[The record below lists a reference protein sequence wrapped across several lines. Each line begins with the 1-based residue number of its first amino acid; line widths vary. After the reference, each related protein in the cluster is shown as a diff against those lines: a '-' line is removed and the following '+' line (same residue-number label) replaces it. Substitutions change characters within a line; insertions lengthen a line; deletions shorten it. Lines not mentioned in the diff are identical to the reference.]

1 MPIEIIVN
9 TINTTNSTDSQSFVS
24 SNTADSPVLVYNYTG
39 SETNIVSVSKDSSPC
54 YGLCCPKDKCKN
66 NN

>member
-1 MPIEIIVN
+1 MPINIIVN

-24 SNTADSPVLVYNYTG
+24 SNTANSPVLVYSYNGTTT
-39 SETNIVSVSKDSSPC
+39 ELTSVSKDSSPC
-54 YGLCCPKDKCKN
+54 YGLCCPKNECKN

>member
-1 MPIEIIVN
+1 MPINIIVN

-24 SNTADSPVLVYNYTG
+24 SNTADSTVLIYNYSGTTT
-39 SETNIVSVSKDSSPC
+39 ELTSVSKDSSPC
-54 YGLCCPKDKCKN
+54 YGLCCPKNECKN

>member
-1 MPIEIIVN
+1 MPANNTSTTTTIV
-9 TINTTNSTDSQSFVS
+9 NSTDSQSFIS
-24 SNTADSPVLVYNYTG
+24 SNISDRIANLTNTDSGKTVIG
-39 SETNIVSVSKDSSPC
+39 VSKDSSPC